1 MKCLCA
7 LVASALVAGAALAG
21 DVEIAGMKSKAPAGW
36 KEETPAN
43 EMRLAQFKLPK
54 AEGDP
59 EDAQL
64 TIYYFK
70 GGSGTAEQNMQRQLA
85 KFKPA
90 EGKDK
95 VEEKLDKIKV
105 GTVDAP
111 YQDLTGTFLSKF
123 PPNAPTAKVT
133 EKSNYRQLYI
143 VLLVPEKGDYY
154 AALVGPAKTV
164 EKHKKEFD
172 DWLKAFK

>member
-1 MKCLCA
+1 MKCLSA
-7 LVASALVAGAALAG
+7 LVASAVFAVAALAA
-21 DVEIAGMKSKAPAGW
+21 DVEIAGMKSKAPDGW
-36 KEETPAN
+36 KEEPPAN

-54 AEGDP
+54 ADGDP

-64 TIYYFK
+64 IIYKFA
-70 GGSGTAEQNMQRQLA
+70 GGSGTAEQNLQRQRA

-105 GTVDAP
+105 GTIEAP

-133 EKSNYRQLYI
+133 EKSNYRQLYVI
-143 VLLVPEKGDYY
+143 LVTD
-154 AALVGPAKTV
+154 
-164 EKHKKEFD
+164 
-172 DWLKAFK
+172 

>member
-1 MKCLCA
+1 MKCL
-7 LVASALVAGAALAG
+7 SALVGSAFLAAAALAG
-21 DVEIAGMKSKAPAGW
+21 DVEIAGMKSKAPDTW
-36 KEETPAN
+36 KEEPPAN

-54 AEGDP
+54 ADGDP

-64 TIYYFK
+64 IIYKFA
-70 GGSGTAEQNMQRQLA
+70 GGSGTAEQNLQRQRA

-105 GTVDAP
+105 GSIEAP

-133 EKSNYRQLYI
+133 EKANYRQLY
-143 VLLVPEKGDYY
+143 VVVVTDKGDFYPT
-154 AALVGPAKTV
+154 VIGPAKTV
-164 EKHKKEFD
+164 EKHKKEFE
-172 DWLKAFK
+172 DWLKSFK